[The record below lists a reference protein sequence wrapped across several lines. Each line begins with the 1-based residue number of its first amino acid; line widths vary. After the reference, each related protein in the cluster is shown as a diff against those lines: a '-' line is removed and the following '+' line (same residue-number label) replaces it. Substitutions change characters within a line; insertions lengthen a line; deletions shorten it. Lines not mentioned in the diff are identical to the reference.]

1 MGQSSQE
8 VTASLQE
15 LVTALLVSTVTKLLL
30 QGRVSSNTAEQ
41 TQQNVAKPSASA
53 TGPNSNLRNTRNR
66 NTGGGGSLAGSGSG
80 EKHHRVGEKSDF
92 ITPEVR
98 E

>member
-30 QGRVSSNTAEQ
+30 QGRVSSITAEQ

-66 NTGGGGSLAGSGSG
+66 NTGGGVWQEAALVKNITVSAKSLTLLPR
-80 EKHHRVGEKSDF
+80 K
-92 ITPEVR
+92 
-98 E
+98 